1 MYGLNGNLLNFNFV
15 TPSVSNNAF
24 VGPGQGFSLIML
36 KTNNEPLGILG
47 TKFSS
52 AVLVGLYRRKSRYNK
67 LTTNAGLLSTYF
79 GIVFDASP
87 LTS

>member
-1 MYGLNGNLLNFNFV
+1 MI
-15 TPSVSNNAF
+15 PSVSNNAF

-52 AVLVGLYRRKSRYNK
+52 AILVGLYRRKSRYNK
-67 LTTNAGLLSTYF
+67 LTTNAGFELIQHTYEIPKKDF
-79 GIVFDASP
+79 LIIENILDHKTA
-87 LTS
+87 